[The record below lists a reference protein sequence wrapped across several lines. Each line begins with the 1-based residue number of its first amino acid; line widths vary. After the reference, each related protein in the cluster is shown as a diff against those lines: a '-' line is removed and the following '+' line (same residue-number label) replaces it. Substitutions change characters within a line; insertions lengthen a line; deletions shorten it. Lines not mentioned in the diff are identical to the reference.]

1 MRKKTALLIILILAF
16 SLRLIALGDIP
27 RGFTPDEASQAYTA
41 YSLNQTG
48 QDEWGRPLPQLSF
61 KSFLDYKAPLQTYL
75 MMPAISAFGLNEFS
89 ARLPS
94 AVFGTLA
101 VFAVFLL
108 ANQLF
113 PKSSFNVAGKDI
125 SPGIV
130 ASFVLAITPW
140 HIQFSRMALE
150 ANLTSFLFPL
160 GLWAF
165 LKGLKKPPW
174 FNLTALSWGLSLY
187 AYHSFKLFLPFFVLS
202 LLIIYFP
209 KIKKIKFKNLLPAL
223 LIATLFAA
231 PIYYLSIFTPAG
243 SRGADLLVTH
253 LSDREA
259 ILLSNVKSFSPL
271 AKIHPYLSS
280 IFHNQFIS
288 AVDQFITNYI
298 SYFTFSF
305 WFTQGGREITYS
317 IIPGTGLLFLWQLPF
332 ILVALFNLIKQRKQK
347 ESQLLFSW
355 LLLAPIPAALTKLG
369 YRPNRTSALL
379 GFWALLTSLGVVIV
393 FKNIKAVWLKAATTL
408 VVVVSLLFYA
418 NNYLFAHHLRNP
430 QSMYFGFRDAVNYI
444 QDKSPRYQ
452 KIIVE
457 RGSQSQSF
465 IAFYTQYPPED
476 FQEATRR
483 WQLRIDKENVS
494 YLDQLDKYKLGKY
507 SFEDLNWPEDIDS
520 DTLYLSHKLRLL
532 PKSRRTLYQVN
543 ASDHQTLIE
552 VFDFPDEEK

>member
-1 MRKKTALLIILILAF
+1 MNKKLLIGIVALSFLV
-16 SLRLIALGDIP
+16 RLIGLGQIP

-41 YSLNQTG
+41 YSINKTG

-75 MMPAISAFGLNEFS
+75 MAPAISVFGLNEFS

-101 VFAVFLL
+101 VFAIYLL

-113 PKSSFNVAGKDI
+113 PKTSFKVTGKNV
-125 SPGIV
+125 SVGIV
-130 ASFVLAITPW
+130 ASLVLALTPW

-165 LKGLKKPPW
+165 LKGLKKPSW
-174 FNLTALSWGLSLY
+174 LNLTALSWGISLY

-209 KIKKIKFKNLLPAL
+209 KIKNIKFEKIIPAL
-223 LIATLFAA
+223 LIAALFSL
-231 PIYYLSIFTPAG
+231 PIYYLSVFTPAG

-259 ILLSNVKSFSPL
+259 ILLTNVKSFSPL
-271 AKIHPYLSS
+271 AQIHPYFSS
-280 IFHNQFIS
+280 IFHNQLAS
-288 AVDQFITNYI
+288 AADQFITNYV
-298 SYFTFSF
+298 SYFSLSF
-305 WFTQGGREITYS
+305 WFTEGGREITYS

-332 ILVALFNLIKQRKQK
+332 VLLALYNLIKQRKQK

-379 GFWALLTSLGVVIV
+379 GFWALLTSLGLVIA
-393 FKNIKAVWLKAATTL
+393 FKNLKSTWFKVVTAL
-408 VVVVSLLFYA
+408 VVAISLIFYT

-430 QSMYFGFRDAVNYI
+430 KSMYFGFRDAIGYV
-444 QDKSPRYQ
+444 QKKAPQYQ
-452 KIIVE
+452 KILVE

-465 IAFYTQYPPED
+465 VAFYTQYPPED
-476 FQEATRR
+476 FQEAAHR
-483 WQLRIDKENVS
+483 WQSRVEKESVD
-494 YLDQLDKYKLGKY
+494 YLDQLDKYRLGKY

-520 DTLYLSHKLRLL
+520 DTLYLSHKLKLL
-532 PKSRRTLYQVN
+532 PENRRTLYQVN
-543 ASDHQTLIE
+543 TPDHQTLIE

>member
-1 MRKKTALLIILILAF
+1 MNKKLLIGIVALSFLI
-16 SLRLIALGDIP
+16 RLVGLGQIP

-41 YSLNQTG
+41 YSINKTG

-75 MMPAISAFGLNEFS
+75 MMPAISVFGLNEFS

-113 PKSSFNVAGKDI
+113 PKTSFKLAGKDI
-125 SPGIV
+125 SVGIV
-130 ASFVLAITPW
+130 AAFVLAITPW

-165 LKGLKKPPW
+165 LKGLKKPAW
-174 FNLTALSWGLSLY
+174 FNLTALSWGVSLY

-202 LLIIYFP
+202 LLIIYLS
-209 KIKKIKFKNLLPAL
+209 KIKNIKFKKILPAL
-223 LIATLFAA
+223 LIAALFAL
-231 PIYYLSIFTPAG
+231 PIYFLSLFTPAG

-253 LSDREA
+253 LSDRET
-259 ILLSNVKSFSPL
+259 ILLTNIKSFSPF
-271 AKIHPYLSS
+271 AQIHPYLSA

-288 AVDQFITNYI
+288 AVDQFITNYV
-298 SYFTFSF
+298 SYFSFSF
-305 WFTQGGREITYS
+305 WFTEGGREITYS
-317 IIPGTGLLFLWQLPF
+317 ILPGTGLIFLWQLPF
-332 ILVALFNLIKQRKQK
+332 ILLALFNLVKQRKQK

-379 GFWALLTSLGVVIV
+379 GFWALLTALGLVIA
-393 FKNIKAVWLKAATTL
+393 FKNIKALWLKLATVL
-408 VVVVSLLFYA
+408 VMLVSLLFYA
-418 NNYLFAHHLRNP
+418 NNYLFAHHLRHP
-430 QSMYFGFRDAVNYI
+430 QSMYYGFKDAINFVEKKAP
-444 QDKSPRYQ
+444 QYQ
-452 KIIVE
+452 KILVE

-465 IAFYTQYPPED
+465 VAFYTQYPPED
-476 FQEATRR
+476 FQKAAAS
-483 WQLRIDKENVS
+483 WQLRVEKENVS
-494 YLDQLDKYKLGKY
+494 YLDQLDKYRLGKY

-520 DTLYLSHKLRLL
+520 DTLYLSHQLKLL
-532 PKSRRTLYQVN
+532 PESRRTLHQIDS
-543 ASDHQTLIE
+543 ADHQTLIE
-552 VFDFPDEEK
+552 IFDFPDEEK